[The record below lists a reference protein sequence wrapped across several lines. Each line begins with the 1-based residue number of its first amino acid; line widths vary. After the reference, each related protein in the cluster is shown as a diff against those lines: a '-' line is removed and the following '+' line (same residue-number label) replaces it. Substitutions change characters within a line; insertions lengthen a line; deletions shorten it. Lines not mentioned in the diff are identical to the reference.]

1 MKNKIIY
8 SIILVCVLGVWQYAG
23 TRNGDVRLL
32 ISYPSI
38 SVSYFRENR
47 VELLKAAAV
56 TLSEA
61 ALGLTIATA
70 VAFLLTIAC
79 FYKPALISFLMPA
92 MVSSQVIPLIVFAP
106 FMVIALGA
114 GMSSKVALASV
125 IAFFPI
131 FINFSAGYASI
142 ARSIFELLDIYDA
155 PKKFRIFKIYFPL
168 STPNIF
174 AGLKISSTLA
184 VIGAIV
190 AEFAGAERGLGKNLL
205 LTTTRLEPELLINS
219 LVLSALTGG
228 LLYSI
233 ISVMESRVG
242 SWYLKAK

>member
-1 MKNKIIY
+1 MRNKIIY
-8 SIILVCVLGVWQYAG
+8 SIILVCVVGVWQYAG
-23 TRNGDVRLL
+23 TRNSDVRLL
-32 ISYPSI
+32 ISYPSL
-38 SVSYFRENR
+38 SAGYFLENR
-47 VELLKAAAV
+47 GDLLTAAAV

-61 ALGLTIATA
+61 ALGLAIAAA

-79 FYKPALISFLMPA
+79 FYKPGLLSFLMPA
-92 MVSSQVIPLIVFAP
+92 MVSSQVIPLIVLAP
-106 FMVIALGA
+106 FMIIILGS

-142 ARSIFELLDIYDA
+142 PRNVFELLDIYDA
-155 PKKFRIFKIYFPL
+155 PKRFRIFKIYFPL
-168 STPNIF
+168 STQNIF

-205 LTTTRLEPELLINS
+205 LTTTRVEPELLINS
-219 LVLSALTGG
+219 LVLSALSGG
-228 LLYSI
+228 LLYLLISI
-233 ISVMESRVG
+233 TERRVG
-242 SWYLKAK
+242 RWYLKAK